1 MSSILFLKQI
11 LNLSRVLKKVLLLD
25 ANNLIYRARY
35 SAKFSREGDA
45 AIIYSFFR
53 SLRPL
58 VEKFEPDTCYFVR
71 DGRPAN
77 RNEILPSYKKNRVRE
92 HDEIFLEQKKAIEE
106 LVDSCFPITVCR
118 DLNLEADDLIAH
130 LILNEHYQDE
140 CVIVSSDTDFIQLLQ
155 AHKNCSLY
163 NPITKKYREAPE
175 YDYLT
180 WKSLRGDSSDNI
192 PGIPRVGDKTAE
204 KLALDPEKLEKFLI
218 NKDFREI
225 YERNRS
231 LIEFKFPK
239 NKNDIF
245 FGNNHSDLEKVKQK
259 FIELN
264 FKSMVKEKSWE
275 KYKSTFEGILNE
287 SFIK

>member
-1 MSSILFLKQI
+1 M
-11 LNLSRVLKKVLLLD
+11 KKILLLD

-45 AIIYSFFR
+45 AIVYSFFR

-58 VEKFEPDTCYFVR
+58 VEKFSPDVCYFVR
-71 DGRPAN
+71 DGAPAN
-77 RNEILPSYKKNRVRE
+77 RLDILPEYKQNRLRE
-92 HDEIFLEQKKAIEE
+92 HDQSFYDQKKTIEE
-106 LVDSCFPITVCR
+106 LVDLYFPIITCR

-130 LILNEHYQDE
+130 LVLNNHTEDS
-140 CVIVSSDTDFIQLLQ
+140 CVIVSSDTDFIQLVQ
-155 AHKNCSLY
+155 QHNDCTVY
-163 NPITKKYREAPE
+163 NPISKKNREAPE

-204 KLALDPEKLEKFLI
+204 KLASNPDNLESFLQ
-218 NKDFREI
+218 KDDNRKI

-231 LIEFKFPK
+231 LIKFHFPK
-239 NKNDIF
+239 NKDSIF
-245 FGNNHSDLEKVKQK
+245 FGNCESNFEKIKEK

-264 FKSMVKEKSWE
+264 FQSVVKDKSWK
-275 KYKSTFEGILNE
+275 KYIETFE
-287 SFIK
+287 SVIK